1 METTTNKIH
10 PDSAAPV
17 GEAQQPNVS
26 SRSAHR
32 SGRPD
37 DDVVRRSEFKL
48 ALWVGGFA
56 LAAILSGQ
64 GFLYAAIMDLQG
76 GMQTQIGG
84 MQTQINE
91 LRKDMQTQFADL
103 RERVHELSERVARVE
118 TRLGMVAA
126 PPTDRITDF
135 SNLSIL

>member
-1 METTTNKIH
+1 METTTNNIP
-10 PDSAAPV
+10 PDSAVPA
-17 GEAQQPNVS
+17 GEAQQPNDA

-32 SGRPD
+32 YGRPD

-76 GMQTQIGG
+76 GMQTQI
-84 MQTQINE
+84 NE

-126 PPTDRITDF
+126 PSDPAG
-135 SNLSIL
+135 

>member
-1 METTTNKIH
+1 METTTNNIH
-10 PDSAAPV
+10 PDSAVPA
-17 GEAQQPNVS
+17 GEAQQPNDA

-32 SGRPD
+32 YGRPD

-126 PPTDRITDF
+126 PSD
-135 SNLSIL
+135 